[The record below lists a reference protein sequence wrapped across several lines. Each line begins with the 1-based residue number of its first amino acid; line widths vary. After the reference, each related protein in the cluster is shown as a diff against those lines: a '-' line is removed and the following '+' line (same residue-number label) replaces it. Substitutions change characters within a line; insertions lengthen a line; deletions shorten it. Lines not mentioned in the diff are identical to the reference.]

1 MGKLKI
7 GIIEN
12 ILISKDNTTRSIRI
26 RTEEN
31 VIEKSIKL
39 LYPTELHCDSNS
51 TNSNAQDDKT
61 LNVNA
66 EKTTRSAASALEWRI
81 RDYIK

>member
-1 MGKLKI
+1 MKI

-12 ILISKDNTTRSIRI
+12 ILICKDNTIRSIRI

-39 LYPTELHCDSNS
+39 LYPMKLHCDSNS
-51 TNSNAQDDKT
+51 TTSNAEDDKT
-61 LNVNA
+61 LNINA
-66 EKTTRSAASALEWRI
+66 EKTKRSAASAVEWRI
-81 RDYIK
+81 RDYIQ